1 MNRVQLIDA
10 QFVLSEVVL
19 FPYRFEKVKTGNNQ
33 YGVKLDSP
41 IPVQVKHY
49 QSHKPTWY
57 SEMYK

>member
-19 FPYRFEKVKTGNNQ
+19 FSYRFEKVKTGNNQ
-33 YGVKLDSP
+33 YGVKLDFP

-49 QSHKPTWY
+49 QSHKPT
-57 SEMYK
+57 